1 MVVNENNLSN
11 EEQNALLELT
21 NNPNIVIQKA
31 NNVNTF
37 VIFYEEFYFERLVKR
52 EHLDSNTYV

>member
-1 MVVNENNLSN
+1 MVVSENNLSN

-21 NNPNIVIQKA
+21 SNPNIVIQKE

-37 VIFYEEFYFERLVKR
+37 VIFYEEF
-52 EHLDSNTYV
+52 

>member
-1 MVVNENNLSN
+1 MVVNKNNLSN

-21 NNPNIVIQKA
+21 SNPNIVIQKA

-37 VIFYEEFYFERLVKR
+37 VIFYEEF
-52 EHLDSNTYV
+52 